1 MQSANLLKFFSE
13 SAENFYLCTNE
24 CNCVMVVKTREKL
37 IEVARQLFAHK
48 GVANTTMNDIAAA
61 SDKGRRT
68 IYTYF
73 KNKKE
78 IYNAVLETESDHM
91 VTSLREIVAENA
103 PVDVRLRRFLMSR
116 LEHGRT
122 ISSAYTSLKSWLK
135 FDVRRMERIHRLV
148 AEKEH
153 ALLAALLREGIRAGL
168 FDADR
173 CALLDGFIN
182 QCISGLDLSNIDS
195 AGSAD
200 YAKAHAAFVD
210 FVITDIM
217 RKS

>member
-1 MQSANLLKFFSE
+1 
-13 SAENFYLCTNE
+13 
-24 CNCVMVVKTREKL
+24 MVVKTREKL

-61 SDKGRRT
+61 SEKGRRT

-78 IYNAVLETESDHM
+78 IYNAVLESESDRM
-91 VTSLREIVAENA
+91 VTSLREIVAQDA
-103 PVDVRLRRFLMSR
+103 PVEVRLRRFLLSR

-122 ISSAYTSLKSWLK
+122 ISSAYTSLKTWLK

-153 ALLAALLREGIRAGL
+153 AMLDTLLREGVALGT
-168 FDADR
+168 FDTRR
-173 CALLDGFIN
+173 CDLLDGFVN

-200 YAKAHAAFVD
+200 YVKAHEAFVD
-210 FVITDIM
+210 FVISDITC
-217 RKS
+217 KS

>member
-1 MQSANLLKFFSE
+1 
-13 SAENFYLCTNE
+13 
-24 CNCVMVVKTREKL
+24 MVVKTREKL
-37 IEVARQLFAHK
+37 IDVARQLFAHK

-61 SDKGRRT
+61 SEKGRRT

-78 IYNAVLETESDHM
+78 IYNAVLESESDRM
-91 VTSLREIVAENA
+91 VTSLREIVAQDA
-103 PVDVRLRRFLMSR
+103 PVEVRLRRFLLSR

-122 ISSAYTSLKSWLK
+122 ISSAYTSLKTWLK

-153 ALLAALLREGIRAGL
+153 AMLDTLLREGVALGT
-168 FDADR
+168 FDARR
-173 CALLDGFIN
+173 CDLLDGFVN

-200 YAKAHAAFVD
+200 YVKAHEAFVD
-210 FVITDIM
+210 FVISDITC
-217 RKS
+217 KS